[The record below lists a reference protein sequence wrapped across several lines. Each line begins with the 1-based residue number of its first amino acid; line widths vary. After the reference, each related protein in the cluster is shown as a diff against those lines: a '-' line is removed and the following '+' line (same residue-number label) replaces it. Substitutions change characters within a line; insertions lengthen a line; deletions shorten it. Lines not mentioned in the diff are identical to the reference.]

1 MRWCGRQSMGMFWER
16 PLRHCTI
23 GHRNCPD
30 AVQVC
35 TSSSRSQMRSELGA
49 RANASWRSPH
59 SVNVCRPPR
68 DHVVRRVTSPLP
80 SHPSLDRIA
89 RVAEA
94 LGDLRDRVVFIGGAI
109 APLLQT
115 HPPFP
120 RARPTKDVD
129 GVAATTS
136 YRDIEALDQA
146 LRAREFRTPS
156 GPSTAEHRGGRRQT
170 QVHKWLAPG
179 GIEFDLVPSGA
190 HLGGSG
196 STWDQYALELSE
208 TVEIRPG
215 LSIKHANAP
224 AFWAMKWAAHHD
236 RGKDDPVNSTDLEDI
251 LALIASRPTFIDEL
265 QQSPPELRQYV
276 GDQTAGL
283 LRNPDAGDLL
293 AAHLNNATAPRAVID
308 RVRSVLDRIAH
319 LG

>member
-1 MRWCGRQSMGMFWER
+1 M
-16 PLRHCTI
+16 
-23 GHRNCPD
+23 
-30 AVQVC
+30 
-35 TSSSRSQMRSELGA
+35 
-49 RANASWRSPH
+49 
-59 SVNVCRPPR
+59 
-68 DHVVRRVTSPLP
+68 TSPLT

-94 LGDLRDRVVFIGGAI
+94 LGDLRHRVVFIGGAI

-136 YRDIEALDQA
+136 YSDIEALDQA
-146 LRAREFRTPS
+146 LRARDFRTPS
-156 GPSTAEHRGGRRQT
+156 GPSTAENGGGRRT
-170 QVHKWLAPG
+170 HVHKWLAPG

-196 STWDQYALELSE
+196 SIWDQYALELSK
-208 TVEIRPG
+208 TVELRTG

-224 AFWAMKWAAHHD
+224 TFLAMKWAAHHD

-251 LALIASRPTFIDEL
+251 LALIASRPTIIEEL
-265 QQSPPELRQYV
+265 QQSPSELRQYV
-276 GDQTAGL
+276 RDQTAGF

-293 AAHLNNATAPRAVID
+293 AAHLNNATAPRVVID
-308 RVRSVLDRIAH
+308 RVRSALDRIAH
-319 LG
+319 HG

>member
-1 MRWCGRQSMGMFWER
+1 V
-16 PLRHCTI
+16 
-23 GHRNCPD
+23 
-30 AVQVC
+30 A
-35 TSSSRSQMRSELGA
+35 
-49 RANASWRSPH
+49 
-59 SVNVCRPPR
+59 
-68 DHVVRRVTSPLP
+68 SPLT

-129 GVAATTS
+129 AVAATTS

-146 LRAREFRTPS
+146 LRARDFRTPPA
-156 GPSTAEHRGGRRQT
+156 PSTAENAGGRRQT
-170 QVHKWLAPG
+170 HVHKWLAPG

-196 STWDQYALELSE
+196 SLWDQYALELAE
-208 TVEIRPG
+208 TVDIRKG
-215 LSIKHANAP
+215 LSIKHADAP
-224 AFWAMKWAAHHD
+224 TFLAMKWAAHHD

-251 LALIASRPTFIDEL
+251 LALIASRPTIIDEL
-265 QQSPPELRQYV
+265 QRSPPELSQYV
-276 GDQTAGL
+276 RDQTAGF
-283 LRNPDAGDLL
+283 LRNPDVGDLL
-293 AAHLNNATAPRAVID
+293 AAHLNNATAPRAVIAG
-308 RVRSVLDRIAH
+308 VRSALDRIAH